1 MGNYEWAQV
10 FRQCWDKAVETYRAG
25 NRQPASYFTSDET
38 AFLASIGCSAQEM
51 YDFAEDSEE
60 LSFDTA
66 LLITAARRDFFLV
79 VQECRPSRLA
89 ISVDE
94 FPAKEAEL
102 AGFGWLP
109 RLIEK
114 SRAKLRGEMPA
125 ELMYCCGGDRA
136 FFKKVNIHPADFLR
150 VVWAARDDDRK
161 ILEYVK
167 QCACQSV

>member
-1 MGNYEWAQV
+1 MARAGFISASTGASTRPKVSGKAGKWPITFTHTPSRLSHTPLPSKHSRCDIVAGVGNYEWAQV

-102 AGFGWLP
+102 AGFGWL
-109 RLIEK
+109 
-114 SRAKLRGEMPA
+114 
-125 ELMYCCGGDRA
+125 
-136 FFKKVNIHPADFLR
+136 
-150 VVWAARDDDRK
+150 
-161 ILEYVK
+161 
-167 QCACQSV
+167 